1 MKHEIWKKH
10 PKLDIEVSNF
20 GGVRTVPRDIMTKRG
35 IRHYNGKVLGQFI
48 QKLSKSRTC
57 YKQVSISPTPM
68 EYKKFWV
75 HRLVAE
81 VWIPNPNGYKQVN
94 HIDGDGLNNRADNLE
109 WCDQSYNMRH
119 AINMGN
125 YKGVKY
131 INGKSMAQI
140 SRELG
145 DKRGQLVWNRIN
157 SGWCVNCATTIPYS
171 GIGGDRTRTL
181 CPHKK

>member
-1 MKHEIWKKH
+1 MNHEVWKKH

-35 IRHYNGKVLGQFI
+35 IWHYHGKVLRQFV
-48 QKLSKSRTC
+48 QKQSRSRTR
-57 YKQVSISPTPM
+57 YMQVTISPTPM
-68 EYKKFWV
+68 AYKKFWV

-94 HIDGDGLNNRADNLE
+94 HIDGNGLNNRVDNLE
-109 WCDQSYNMRH
+109 WCDQSYNIRH
-119 AINMGN
+119 AINMGD

-131 INGKSMAQI
+131 INGKPMAQI

-145 DKRGQLVWNRIN
+145 DKRGQLVWKRIN
-157 SGWCVNCATTIPYS
+157 SGWCVSCATTIPHS
-171 GIGGDRTRTL
+171 GIGGDRARTL